1 MKLGVVEK
9 LHISKHST
17 SFGPEEN
24 QIFFKQ
30 TASKIYGALDALQDN
45 VELLDGQTDN
55 KDFIGSSVKRG
66 SNY

>member
-30 TASKIYGALDALQDN
+30 TASKIYGALDALQDKCTP
-45 VELLDGQTDN
+45 L
-55 KDFIGSSVKRG
+55 SVI
-66 SNY
+66 

>member
-1 MKLGVVEK
+1 MIKSTLKFVKLGVVEK

-30 TASKIYGALDALQDN
+30 TASKIYGTLDALQDKCTP
-45 VELLDGQTDN
+45 LSA
-55 KDFIGSSVKRG
+55 I
-66 SNY
+66 